1 MKLLKQVYELKKKSI
16 RNVANDIGDN
26 SSSELARKL
35 ENYVTVSVARR
46 SLHLSEQHCW
56 HRLRGNF
63 AKTSSR
69 SDTFVRV
76 RMCVCVC
83 AFVCVFELLMRQ
95 IHVIIA
101 VFAMLVLSVALTVAY
116 ACTQESLLEFF
127 ALPLYVRPLAECMGK
142 PEEARPMALYSLD
155 CIERWKHEYLKDM
168 QQRFASKLHPQP
180 LLFLMV
186 SNVTMFGSPDTI
198 LQYRQKP
205 QAYLVLVLED
215 LGVGDGVGVVHLD
228 RTEDVRNESW
238 TNLATVLSVLSV
250 IIFLSVTLTSSM
262 RIEIIG
268 PMERIVKIIES
279 LVHDP
284 LGENEPGGGVDD
296 DVNNGC
302 WRSVTGACTSA
313 QEKQAAQE
321 KNVYAVERAILRVRN
336 LLQLGLGEAGA
347 QIIR

>member
-1 MKLLKQVYELKKKSI
+1 V
-16 RNVANDIGDN
+16 
-26 SSSELARKL
+26 
-35 ENYVTVSVARR
+35 
-46 SLHLSEQHCW
+46 
-56 HRLRGNF
+56 F
-63 AKTSSR
+63 ACV
-69 SDTFVRV
+69 FV
-76 RMCVCVC
+76 CVCVC
-83 AFVCVFELLMRQ
+83 VRVFDLLVRQ
-95 IHVIIA
+95 IHVMIA

-116 ACTQESLLEFF
+116 ACTQETLLEYF

-168 QQRFASKLHPQP
+168 QQRFAFKLHPQP
-180 LLFLMV
+180 LLFLSV

-205 QAYLVLVLED
+205 QSYLVLVLQD
-215 LGVGDGVGVVHLD
+215 LGAGNGAGVVHLD
-228 RTEDVRNESW
+228 RTADVQNESW
-238 TNLATVLSVLSV
+238 TNLATVISVLSV

-284 LGENEPGGGVDD
+284 LGRENEPGGGVDD
-296 DVNNGC
+296 KVDNGC
-302 WRSVTGACTSA
+302 WKLTGACTNA

-321 KNVYAVERAILRVRN
+321 KHVYAVERAILRVRN